1 MTEPTPSL
9 RVRDLSVGYGGGF
22 SLAGLTFSAGAGDV
36 VGLIGPNGA
45 GKSTALKALAG
56 VLRPMSGEILR
67 GEAPLASSRARVAF
81 VPQREDVNW
90 DFPATARDVVAMGTY
105 RATGWFRR
113 IGKPERQAADAA
125 LAELGLAG
133 SGGHHISQFSGGQQQ
148 RIFLARALVQN
159 PDILL
164 LDEPYTGIDT
174 GNRTVLRQLIGRFR
188 ERGVVTL
195 MATHDLD
202 EVRDRCT
209 HVLCLNRRQV
219 AFGPCDVAFT
229 VENLRNTFGGSVAV
243 FAEA

>member
-1 MTEPTPSL
+1 MTAPKPSL
-9 RVRDLSVGYGGGF
+9 RVHDLTVGYAGGF
-22 SLAGLTFSAGAGDV
+22 SLAGLTFSAGPGDV

-56 VLRPMSGEILR
+56 VLRPLSGEMRLGDR
-67 GEAPLASSRARVAF
+67 PLSPSETRLAF
-81 VPQREDVNW
+81 VPQREDVKW

-105 RATGWFRR
+105 RTRGWFRR
-113 IGKPERQAADAA
+113 IGRKERRSADSA
-125 LAELGLAG
+125 LAELGLEG

-148 RIFLARALVQN
+148 RIFLARALVQQ

-174 GNRTVLRQLIGRFR
+174 GNRTVLRRLIAGFR

-219 AFGPCDVAFT
+219 AFGPCEEAFT
-229 VENLRNTFGGSVAV
+229 VDNLRATFGGSVAV